1 MGIRAYA
8 VTGQQQS
15 PVLLIVA
22 CKLLKSLNGEEFLA
36 QMIMT
41 KDGVHR
47 RGRQPGGFTTL
58 EVVIVIAI
66 IMALAAVAVP
76 NLSDWASNQR
86 LKSATR
92 DLFTHLQYARLEAV
106 KRSTTI
112 AVNFNY
118 GGVGDDNYT
127 VFVDNGAGGGIAGNL
142 IRDNSSELIL
152 KRVII
157 PMDVNLD
164 NTSFVQNGAGADAFG
179 YNARGFPVDA
189 SFTDEEG
196 VVTVSNNKRIY
207 TVKLQR
213 TSGALS
219 LEGPAY
225 KSKK

>member
-1 MGIRAYA
+1 MRIRVYA
-8 VTGQQQS
+8 VAGQQQF
-15 PVLLIVA
+15 PVLLIVP
-22 CKLLKSLNGEEFLA
+22 CNLLKSLHGGEFPA

-41 KDGVHR
+41 KDRVHR
-47 RGRQPGGFTTL
+47 TGHQPGGVTAL

-118 GGVGDDNYT
+118 GGAGDDNYT
-127 VFVDNGAGGGIAGNL
+127 VFVDNGAGGAIAGNL
-142 IRDNSSELIL
+142 IRDNSSEFIL

-164 NTSFVQNGAGADAFG
+164 NTSFPQNAAGADAFA
-179 YNARGFPVDA
+179 YNARGFPVD
-189 SFTDEEG
+189 SNFPDEEG
-196 VVTVSNNKRIY
+196 VVTVSNAERSY
-207 TVKLQR
+207 AVKLQK

-219 LEGPAY
+219 LEGPTY
-225 KSKK
+225 KSRH